1 MRHYDNNERSMSA
14 TSSTSTGCDMI
25 DANPC
30 TAAGVIVVDQSGTNK
45 EGIAE
50 HTLGLILSLS
60 KQIAL
65 SVGVIIDT
73 GRSPQTR
80 QKPVMDWSAG
90 ASYGGCAR
98 CAPCH
103 PA

>member
-1 MRHYDNNERSMSA
+1 
-14 TSSTSTGCDMI
+14 
-25 DANPC
+25 
-30 TAAGVIVVDQSGTNK
+30 
-45 EGIAE
+45 
-50 HTLGLILSLS
+50 LSLS